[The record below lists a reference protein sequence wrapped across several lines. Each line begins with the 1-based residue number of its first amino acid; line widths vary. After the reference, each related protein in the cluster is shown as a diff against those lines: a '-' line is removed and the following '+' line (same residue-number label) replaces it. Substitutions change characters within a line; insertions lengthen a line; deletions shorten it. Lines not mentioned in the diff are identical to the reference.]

1 MEKKELLRR
10 IAPCSALC
18 FSCTNCKDGV
28 FSEFSPVFDRFGE
41 IFNQAFSGIPD
52 TRGKKITSF
61 FQDFSDSFQN
71 PCGGQCHGC
80 REDLSL
86 KQGCA
91 ENCGIPSCAAQRG
104 VDFCADCSDFPCKML
119 NEPMIKG
126 GRRIQKIGAA
136 QYWEETKGFVYSSH
150 SQKKPK

>member
-18 FSCTNCKDGV
+18 FTCTNCKDGV

-52 TRGKKITSF
+52 TGGKKITSF

-71 PCGGQCHGC
+71 LCYGQCHGC

-91 ENCGIPSCAAQRG
+91 ENCGIPSCAAQ
-104 VDFCADCSDFPCKML
+104 
-119 NEPMIKG
+119 
-126 GRRIQKIGAA
+126 
-136 QYWEETKGFVYSSH
+136 YWEEKKGFVYSSH
-150 SQKKPK
+150 SQKKSK